1 MGSTLT
7 VDNIVGATTA
17 GNVKLPA
24 GAVLQTKQFSLT
36 TAESISST
44 SFVDSS
50 VTVNIT
56 PKYSTS
62 KIRATITGYF
72 GQNFWYASPHWRLRR
87 GSTTISAN
95 DTNFWPRVQYDS
107 TRDSESCLSIVM
119 DILDSPATTSATT
132 YNVLLSHNS
141 GSSQNFHVNRSD
153 QDGNSGDRP
162 RTMSTLTLME
172 IAQ

>member
-1 MGSTLT
+1 MSTLS
-7 VDNIVGATTA
+7 VDTIQGQTTA
-17 GNVKLPA
+17 ANVKLPA
-24 GAVLQTKQFSLT
+24 GCILQTKQFSLT

-119 DILDSPATTSATT
+119 DILDSPATTSQVAYTLQGKTT
-132 YNVLLSHNS
+132 HASYPVILNRMIANS
-141 GSSQNFHVNRSD
+141 AARAQ
-153 QDGNSGDRP
+153 
-162 RTMSTLTLME
+162 STITVME